1 MLDESARPNRA
12 QLRLVVGSLPSP
24 GAAVELCAML
34 EPFHLPCQPTNL
46 AGQHLALQ

>member
-1 MLDESARPNRA
+1 MLDESVRPGRA
-12 QLRLVVGSLPSP
+12 QLRPVVGCLPNP

-34 EPFHLPCQPTNL
+34 ESFHLPCQPTNL